1 MVQHRE
7 RQQLGP
13 FVLIRP
19 FAPAPSA
26 VRWLALHETHHTSHV
41 VYQFPACHDKNEQR
55 RFLSA
60 VQTVCVLSH
69 PHIQKIEQY
78 SFDGSRNGY
87 VVTPFPGD
95 ASGLL
100 FLDSLLRAKS
110 GRMHP
115 DEAQRA
121 VLQLL
126 EAFDAAHA
134 MRLNHGPISMN
145 EVLVDR
151 HGSLVIE
158 LYGLSRHLRG
168 LAQGNSELVRDEV
181 RSVVE
186 LGYQL
191 ITGLRAEEPMIPV
204 ERLVKR
210 LDPAWGA
217 WFDRGLGLT
226 WGGTDGFASASEAI
240 DALPGRAAAPEPKKE
255 PSPVRTILGRLGL
268 ARR

>member
-19 FAPAPSA
+19 FAPVIGAT
-26 VRWLALHETHHTSHV
+26 RWLALHESHHTSHI

-60 VQTVCVLSH
+60 VQTVCVLAH
-69 PHIQKIEQY
+69 PHLQKIEQY
-78 SFDGSRNGY
+78 SFDGARNGY

-100 FLDSLLRAKS
+100 FLDSLLRAKG
-110 GRMHP
+110 GRMHA
-115 DEAQRA
+115 DEAHRA
-121 VLQLL
+121 VVQLL
-126 EAFDAAHA
+126 EAFDAAHLL
-134 MRLNHGPISMN
+134 RLNHGPLSMGD
-145 EVLVDR
+145 VLVDR
-151 HGSLVIE
+151 HGSLMIE

-168 LAQGNSELVRDEV
+168 LTQGNSELVRDEI

-186 LGYQL
+186 IGYQL
-191 ITGLRAEEPMIPV
+191 ITGLRAEEPIIPAG
-204 ERLVKR
+204 RLVKR
-210 LDPAWGA
+210 LDPAWDA
-217 WFDRGLGLT
+217 WFERGLDPA
-226 WGGTDGFASASEAI
+226 DGFETAREAME
-240 DALPGRAAAPEPKKE
+240 ALPGQVVIVEPKRE
-255 PSPVRTILGRLGL
+255 GSPVRTILGRLGL